1 MIDEEVVVKQF
12 ASYCR
17 KILKCEKI
25 DYYRER
31 KYREEHEVYL
41 EMFED
46 YEVEILTQI
55 SDTYSFDSFEVMG
68 HKIVVENEYLAQA
81 LRKLPEK
88 YLKIVLMYHF
98 IGLNDV
104 EIGKAFH
111 RSRSTICEQ
120 RHKAIK
126 LLHEFMEGADNER

>member
-12 ASYCR
+12 MSYCR

-46 YEVEILTQI
+46 YEVEMLTQI
-55 SDTYSFDSFEVMG
+55 SDTYSFDSFEIMG
-68 HKIVVENEYLAQA
+68 HEIIVDNERLNQA
-81 LRKLPEK
+81 LMKLPEK
-88 YLKIVLMYHF
+88 YLRIVLMYYF

-104 EIGKAFH
+104 EIGKVFN

-120 RHKAIK
+120 RHKAIEV
-126 LLHEFMEGADNER
+126 LHEFMEGTDNE

>member
-1 MIDEEVVVKQF
+1 MIDEEIVVKQF
-12 ASYCR
+12 MSYCR

-55 SDTYSFDSFEVMG
+55 SDTCWKF
-68 HKIVVENEYLAQA
+68 
-81 LRKLPEK
+81 RK
-88 YLKIVLMYHF
+88 
-98 IGLNDV
+98 
-104 EIGKAFH
+104 
-111 RSRSTICEQ
+111 
-120 RHKAIK
+120 
-126 LLHEFMEGADNER
+126 

>member
-12 ASYCR
+12 MSYCR

-46 YEVEILTQI
+46 YEVEMLTQI
-55 SDTYSFDSFEVMG
+55 SDTYSFDSFEIMG
-68 HKIVVENEYLAQA
+68 HEIIVDNERLNQA
-81 LRKLPEK
+81 LMKLLEK
-88 YLKIVLMYHF
+88 YLRIVLMYYF

-104 EIGKAFH
+104 EIGKVFN

-120 RHKAIK
+120 RHKAIEV
-126 LLHEFMEGADNER
+126 LHEFMEGTDNE

>member
-31 KYREEHEVYL
+31 KYRAEHEICL
-41 EMFED
+41 EMFDD
-46 YEVEILTQI
+46 YEVEMLTQT
-55 SDTYSFDSFEVMG
+55 SDTYNLDGFEVMG
-68 HKIVVENEYLAQA
+68 HKIMVENELLDQA
-81 LRKLPEK
+81 LRELPEK

-104 EIGKAFH
+104 EIGKRFR

-126 LLHEFMEGADNER
+126 LLHEFMEGADNE